1 MYITAT
7 YLSPSPQH
15 FASSLVKDCTSLSSF
30 SLLSVTLIFP
40 SVLPMCLSLLPPPP
54 LPPPSILSVT
64 CFLPSVLP
72 TRLCLPPPPP
82 SLPAFCQFFSH
93 CQRLQV
99 VSLRCCVLLD
109 NNALTCLVQNCPM
122 LASLCVAGCHM
133 ISDRSLIVIGQKCR
147 YLQALDVARTKVWD
161 SNQ

>member
-1 MYITAT
+1 
-7 YLSPSPQH
+7 
-15 FASSLVKDCTSLSSF
+15 
-30 SLLSVTLIFP
+30 
-40 SVLPMCLSLLPPPP
+40 MCLSLLPP
-54 LPPPSILSVT
+54 LPPAFCQFFSHCQRLTYCTSLSPPSALILLSVVS
-64 CFLPSVLP
+64 P
-72 TRLCLPPPPP
+72 LCYLHACVPP
-82 SLPAFCQFFSH
+82 PAFCQFFSH